1 MDEPILTW
9 NKRAKGWITPSTP
22 RPAPT
27 AAPETNG
34 KMNGAAN
41 GIHSP
46 VVLPALPMFSPASI
60 AALLHVY
67 RSTVQYWI
75 VNGKI
80 ETVVDNIGERYVL
93 RAEFERFLREYLG
106 RAEK

>member
-27 AAPETNG
+27 AGPAMNG
-34 KMNGAAN
+34 KMNGIT
-41 GIHSP
+41 GP

-93 RAEFERFLREYLG
+93 RAEFERFLREYL
-106 RAEK
+106 RMDE

>member
-1 MDEPILTW
+1 MTW

-22 RPAPT
+22 RPAPP
-27 AAPETNG
+27 AVATNG
-34 KMNGAAN
+34 KINGAAN

-60 AALLHVY
+60 AALLHVG
-67 RSTVQYWI
+67 RSTVHYWI
-75 VNGKI
+75 VNSKI

-93 RAEFERFLREYLG
+93 RAEFERFLREYL
-106 RAEK
+106 KK

>member
-1 MDEPILTW
+1 
-9 NKRAKGWITPSTP
+9 
-22 RPAPT
+22 
-27 AAPETNG
+27 
-34 KMNGAAN
+34 MNGAAHHV
-41 GIHSP
+41 GGP

-60 AALLHVY
+60 AAILHVG
-67 RSTVQYWI
+67 RSTVHYWI

-93 RAEFERFLREYLG
+93 RVEFERFVREYLG

>member
-9 NKRAKGWITPSTP
+9 NKRSKGWITPSIP
-22 RPAPT
+22 RPASPGAPT
-27 AAPETNG
+27 VNG
-34 KMNGAAN
+34 KLNGVT
-41 GIHSP
+41 GP

-60 AALLHVY
+60 AAILHVY

-75 VNGKI
+75 VNAKI

-93 RAEFERFLREYLG
+93 RDELERFINEYL
-106 RAEK
+106 ALTMKQ